1 MKSNEMAIYE
11 YNGNPI
17 SFDKIEKGYMINAT
31 QMAKPFGKNVRQWF
45 DNHVTHEYIEAVAAD
60 KGIEPMGKFR
70 TSLNASDLAKR
81 YPMLVKVSKGGMPGQ
96 VVQGTWMHEDVALEF
111 ARWLSPKFAIW
122 CNNRIKELLLT
133 GSTVIDRY
141 DRNKRE
147 FPRAFSR
154 NGLGRLHAD
163 NFKYGEIFFYSGDLL
178 DLLGITLNSERNALV
193 QKFGDQSF
201 TRMEGPDGRIYFSE
215 RGTFAFLVERFN
227 EKSHQV
233 INWIFT
239 EIIPTLRGESAVHKT
254 SVSASSL
261 RPFHQEESLFRLLD
275 IACQVPDRELRE
287 RLRETILQM
296 KTQSSIDTIN

>member
-1 MKSNEMAIYE
+1 MKSNEMAVYE

-31 QMAKPFGKNVRQWF
+31 QMAKPFRKLPAGWLRSQTAK
-45 DNHVTHEYIEAVAAD
+45 EYIDTLAAMQNCIPAD
-60 KGIEPMGKFR
+60 
-70 TSLNASDLAKR
+70 
-81 YPMLVKVSKGGMPGQ
+81 LVKVVNGGDNF
-96 VVQGTWMHEDVALEF
+96 GTWMHEDVALEF

-122 CNNRIKELLLT
+122 CNNRIKELLLSGT
-133 GSTVIDRY
+133 TTIARY
-141 DRNKRE
+141 DKNKRE

-178 DLLGITLNSERNALV
+178 DLLGITLNSERNALI
-193 QKFGDQSF
+193 QRFGDQSF

>member
-45 DNHVTHEYIEAVAAD
+45 DNHATHEYIEAVAAD

-141 DRNKRE
+141 DKNKRE

-154 NGLGRLHAD
+154 NGLGRLLLLRRFTGSTWYH
-163 NFKYGEIFFYSGDLL
+163 FEFRTKCLSSKIRRSKFYPYG
-178 DLLGITLNSERNALV
+178 RA
-193 QKFGDQSF
+193 
-201 TRMEGPDGRIYFSE
+201 GRSY
-215 RGTFAFLVERFN
+215 
-227 EKSHQV
+227 
-233 INWIFT
+233 
-239 EIIPTLRGESAVHKT
+239 
-254 SVSASSL
+254 
-261 RPFHQEESLFRLLD
+261 LF
-275 IACQVPDRELRE
+275 
-287 RLRETILQM
+287 
-296 KTQSSIDTIN
+296 

>member
-31 QMAKPFGKNVRQWF
+31 QMAKPFGKKTVEWLSNKQTKELISSLSAKVGIPTLKLVVVQ
-45 DNHVTHEYIEAVAAD
+45 
-60 KGIEPMGKFR
+60 KGGNQPGTWLYE
-70 TSLNASDLAKR
+70 DLAI
-81 YPMLVKVSKGGMPGQ
+81 V
-96 VVQGTWMHEDVALEF
+96 F
-111 ARWLSPKFAIW
+111 AQWLSPEFYLW
-122 CNNRIKELLLT
+122 CNDRIKELLLT
-133 GSTVIDRY
+133 GTTTIDRY
-141 DRNKRE
+141 EKNKRE